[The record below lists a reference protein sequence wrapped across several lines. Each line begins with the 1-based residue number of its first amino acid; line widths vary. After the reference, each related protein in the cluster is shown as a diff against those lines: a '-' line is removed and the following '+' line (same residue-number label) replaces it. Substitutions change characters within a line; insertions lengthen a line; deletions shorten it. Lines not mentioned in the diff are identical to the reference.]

1 MTKANDAIDRKLLS
15 LLQANAREP
24 TTTLA
29 KKLGIARTTVQERIA
44 RLQRNG
50 TISGYSVVLRR
61 DPYDQCAEVV
71 VLLGVTHR
79 RQKAVVELLRDF
91 PEIKLCQTINGDYE
105 LLCRV
110 KVAQL
115 EDIHPV
121 LEALAEIPGVER
133 VKSTIVLSTNFDR
146 SQSEASSLAVL
157 KAVAMDQGEAG

>member
-15 LLQANAREP
+15 LLQANARES

-29 KKLGIARTTVQERIA
+29 RKLGIARTTVQERIA

-61 DPYDQCAEVV
+61 DPYDQYAEVV
-71 VLLGVTHR
+71 VMIGVTHR
-79 RQKAVVELLRDF
+79 RQKPVVELLREF
-91 PEIKLCQTINGDYE
+91 PEIKLCQTVNGDHE
-105 LLCRV
+105 LLCRI

-121 LEALAEIPGVER
+121 LEALTEIPGVER
-133 VKSTIVLSTNFDR
+133 VKSIIVLSTNFDR
-146 SQSEASSLAVL
+146 SQVDTAPAAVL
-157 KAVAMDQGEAG
+157 RAVAMDQGEAG